1 MKKVAL
7 FLVLV
12 IGISMFASA
21 QQASDNES
29 DLYVTTLYV
38 EKVYPTTLGYRIDYR
53 RQSSLMLA
61 TSYLRLDWFGGPE
74 ALGRLV
80 YADDRAVPFVN
91 VFWRDGEISH
101 FVLYVDRNINALTW
115 GSLPS
120 SEGLESRFD
129 LESPEF
135 TF

>member
-1 MKKVAL
+1 MKKVAF

-12 IGISMFASA
+12 IGVSMFASA
-21 QQASDNES
+21 QASNQES
-29 DLYVTTLYV
+29 ELYATTLYV
-38 EKVYPTTLGYRIDYR
+38 EKVYPSTLGYRIDYR

-61 TSYLRLDWFGGPE
+61 TSYLPLDWFGGPE
-74 ALGRLV
+74 AIGRLV
-80 YADDRAVPFVN
+80 YADGLAVPFVN
-91 VFWRDGEISH
+91 VFWRDGELSH

-120 SEGLESRFD
+120 TEGLESRFE
-129 LESPEF
+129 LESPDF

>member
-12 IGISMFASA
+12 IGVSLFASA
-21 QQASDNES
+21 QAWNDES
-29 DLYVTTLYV
+29 ELYVTTLYV

-53 RQSSLMLA
+53 RQSSLLLA
-61 TSYLRLDWFGGPE
+61 TSYLPLDWFGGPS

-80 YADDRAVPFVN
+80 YADGRAVPFVN
-91 VFWRDGEISH
+91 VFWRNGEISH
-101 FVLYVDRNINALTW
+101 FVLYVDRNINALSW

-120 SEGLESRFD
+120 TAGLEARFD

>member
-1 MKKVAL
+1 MKKVAF

-12 IGISMFASA
+12 IGVSVFASA
-21 QQASDNES
+21 QATNDES
-29 DLYVTTLYV
+29 ELYVTTLYV
-38 EKVYPTTLGYRIDYR
+38 EKVYPSTLGYRIDYR
-53 RQSSLMLA
+53 RQSSLLLA
-61 TSYLRLDWFGGPE
+61 TSYLPLDWFGGPD
-74 ALGRLV
+74 AIGKLV

-101 FVLYVDRNINALTW
+101 FVLYVDRNINALSW
-115 GSLPS
+115 GSLPTT
-120 SEGLESRFD
+120 EGLESRFD